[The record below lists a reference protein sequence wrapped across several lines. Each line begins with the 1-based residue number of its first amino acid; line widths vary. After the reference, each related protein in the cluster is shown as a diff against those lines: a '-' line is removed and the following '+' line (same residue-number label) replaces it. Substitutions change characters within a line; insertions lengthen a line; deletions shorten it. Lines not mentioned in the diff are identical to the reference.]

1 MNDKEIDFS
10 IFYSFF
16 KNYIKLILILFVIIF
31 SLAYLSKS
39 YIFDYASKKD
49 VSYLNFKIYPITS
62 SEVALYSR
70 HNAIIE
76 DIAKLNY
83 ANIKFFENII
93 FGITNNNIFLE
104 IPDNIAVR
112 KMEIDT
118 EAFYK
123 FINKE
128 RLFKNFYEYLIHP
141 YKINS
146 NEHLENFI
154 QSWDIKFSKNLDY
167 LKVKVPLSNHFDKT
181 DFLQGQKNSI
191 FEAIELVSS
200 QVIKDIGFRSKLF
213 IEVNEKRIE
222 QSMELTEL
230 YFKNN
235 APSDDE
241 MYLKI
246 KNFNG
251 LNKKLLD
258 LYSTDIKSNLKNTEN
273 LRVISYN
280 KNLSY
285 VLIEHH
291 IKKNFN
297 IVIILFSLFVAIL
310 FSSLTAWVR
319 SYIVK

>member
-1 MNDKEIDFS
+1 
-10 IFYSFF
+10 
-16 KNYIKLILILFVIIF
+16 
-31 SLAYLSKS
+31 
-39 YIFDYASKKD
+39 
-49 VSYLNFKIYPITS
+49 
-62 SEVALYSR
+62 
-70 HNAIIE
+70 
-76 DIAKLNY
+76 
-83 ANIKFFENII
+83 
-93 FGITNNNIFLE
+93 
-104 IPDNIAVR
+104 
-112 KMEIDT
+112 
-118 EAFYK
+118 
-123 FINKE
+123 
-128 RLFKNFYEYLIHP
+128 
-141 YKINS
+141 
-146 NEHLENFI
+146 NFI